1 MNTGIL
7 IITILLLFGEIIL
20 GCILLFGKSYL
31 QKKGENTADKE
42 DSEEIAMLTELG
54 KNIATKQDIQDITNK
69 VESIKASYN
78 ESLERHKIELQ
89 KEFESDRYII
99 ELCQNIDKDLIILLA
114 KCKSEIEKENNLFF
128 PGEEFSTLPHIL
140 DLDNYLKQYESR
152 YSNILYA
159 KNIMGI
165 CIEFSCNDYDR
176 KINYQVDY
184 SKYLTNLEE
193 LRNQIIYFLNLLL
206 PKLNS
211 LIKPE

>member
-1 MNTGIL
+1 MEEYIKDTLIASPYPFWLTVLIFALVTGL
-7 IITILLLFGEIIL
+7 VQYLVFYFKEK
-20 GCILLFGKSYL
+20 GKNL
-31 QKKGENTADKE
+31 ATKE
-42 DSEEIAMLTELG
+42 DIAVITKEI
-54 KNIATKQDIQDITNK
+54 
-69 VESIKASYN
+69 ESVKASYN
-78 ESLERHKIELQ
+78 ESLERHKMKLQ

-114 KCKSEIEKENNLFF
+114 KCKSEIEKENNFLF
-128 PGEEFSTLPHIL
+128 PGKKFSTLPHIL

-159 KNIMGI
+159 KNIMGK
-165 CIEFSCNDYDR
+165 CIEFSINDYNR
-176 KINYQVDY
+176 KINDPVDY

-211 LIKPE
+211 LIKAD